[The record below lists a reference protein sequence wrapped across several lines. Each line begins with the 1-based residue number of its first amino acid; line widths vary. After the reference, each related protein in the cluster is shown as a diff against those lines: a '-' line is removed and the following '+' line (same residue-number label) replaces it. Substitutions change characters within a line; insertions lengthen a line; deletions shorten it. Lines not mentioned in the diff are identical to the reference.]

1 MTSRPRRRELRLTLP
16 ADSQYIRVARLL
28 ASGVALPAG
37 FGVDEAEDLRIAVD
51 ELCSTLMEATPDG
64 SDISLVVTVG
74 DGEVE
79 VSGSTIRLTPL
90 DFDPQ
95 RLELSNAILSAVSE
109 EHALTQDGDVLTFR
123 LLCRRSGP
131 RADLN

>member
-1 MTSRPRRRELRLTLP
+1 MTGRPRRELRLTLP

-37 FGVDEAEDLRIAVD
+37 FGVDEAKDLRIAVD
-51 ELCSTLMEATPDG
+51 ELCSTLMEATLDG
-64 SDISLVVTVG
+64 GDISLVVSVG

-79 VSGSTIRLTPL
+79 VTGSTTRLAPL
-90 DFDPQ
+90 DFDSQ
-95 RLELSNAILSAVSE
+95 RLELSNAILSAVSA
-109 EHALTQDGDVLTFR
+109 EHALIHDGEVLTFR
-123 LLCRRSGP
+123 LVCRRSGP